1 VPTTPLGARV
11 LAFVRRLFGLGRARE
26 LDARFDSESSFH
38 VDMAAERN
46 IRLGMTPDDAR
57 RAAML
62 DFAGE
67 GGCEEWREQ
76 ARDEVR
82 SRIAE
87 EFARDVRYAIRGM
100 WRAPG
105 FTAAAV
111 ATLALSVG
119 ATSSIFSVVNA
130 ALLEQLPYPQPDRIV
145 AVCEKN
151 VTQPARELCGV
162 GGFSV
167 ANYVIWRDE
176 ATSFDAF
183 AAFAERRVAII
194 APGADPVSAQARIT
208 SASLFTVLNT
218 HPYLGRFF
226 TAAEDRPGG
235 PNEIVLG
242 YAFWQQYF
250 GGDPAAV
257 GRRVLVNANDYTIVG
272 VTAPRFG
279 VYDPV
284 DVWLPIR
291 LGAAD
296 RAAPGRS
303 LRTLALLKSG
313 VSVEQADREMKTLA
327 ARRAQD
333 EPRYNT
339 NMTVLVMPLR
349 EKLVGGSERVL
360 WTLLGA
366 VGFLLLIAC
375 ANVAN
380 LLLARGAS
388 REREMA
394 VRISL
399 GASPQRLARQLLT
412 ESIVLS
418 AVSAVIGLV
427 LAVRGTKAL
436 VALVPSDLSYQ
447 MLSDVSVDWRLV
459 AFTAIVALGSGML
472 FGLAPALHAARG
484 EVHESLKEGG
494 RGGTEHSRASGRMRN
509 ALVVAEMSLALVLLA
524 GAGLMVRS
532 FAALQQVNLGFE
544 PAHALTGRVSLPG
557 RTYRSDTAIA
567 QFFDQAES
575 QIAALSGVQA
585 VGAISYLPLTG
596 QRSVNGFNVE
606 GRPPA
611 KPGEEPD
618 GDMRAVTPGYFR
630 AMGIP
635 LKSGR
640 VFTKADRKGTSDVAV
655 VSETLARTLF
665 PNESAIGHVLVYE
678 WDRMTR
684 AEIVG
689 VVGDVHHDGPA
700 RQAYMEIYRP
710 LSQFIYSSMDVVV
723 RVNGDPATF
732 VRPVAAAV
740 RRVDPTIPLASAQPL
755 STLAARAVA
764 STRLAAS
771 LFALFGALGL
781 LLAAIGIYGVMSY
794 TVQQRRHEIGVRVAL
809 GASQRSV
816 IGMVV
821 RRGVSLSILG
831 IAIGTVLAFAGA
843 GLMQRLL
850 FGIPPHDRVTFATIA
865 AVLAGA
871 GVLAAYLPAR
881 RAARVDPI
889 TALRD

>member
-1 VPTTPLGARV
+1 MPTTHLGARL
-11 LAFVRRLFGLGRARE
+11 LAFGRRLFGLGPARG

-38 VDMAAERN
+38 IDMATERN
-46 IRLGMTPDDAR
+46 IRLGITPDDAR

-62 DFAGE
+62 DFAGQ
-67 GGCEEWREQ
+67 GGREEWREQ

-82 SRIAE
+82 SRVAE
-87 EFARDVRYAIRGM
+87 EFARDVRYAIRGLR
-100 WRAPG
+100 RAPG
-105 FTAAAV
+105 FAAAAV

-130 ALLEQLPYPQPDRIV
+130 ALLQQLPYPHADRIV

-151 VTQPARELCGV
+151 VTQSAPELCTV

-167 ANYVIWRDE
+167 SNYVIWRDE
-176 ATSFDAF
+176 ARSFDAF

-194 APGADPVSAQARIT
+194 TPGGEPVSAQARIT
-208 SASLFTVLNT
+208 SASLFTVLGAQ
-218 HPYLGRFF
+218 PYRGRFF
-226 TAAEDRPGG
+226 RAAEDQPGG
-235 PNEIVLG
+235 PNEIVLS
-242 YAFWQQYF
+242 YPFWQQYF
-250 GGDPAAV
+250 GGDPSAI

-291 LGAAD
+291 LGAAH
-296 RAAPGRS
+296 RAQAGRS
-303 LRTLALLKSG
+303 LRTLALLKSDAT
-313 VSVEQADREMKTLA
+313 VEQADREMKTLA

-339 NMTVLVMPLR
+339 NMTAFVMPLR

-366 VGFLLLIAC
+366 VSFLLLIAC

-388 REREMA
+388 REREIA

-399 GASPQRLARQLLT
+399 GASPGRLARQLLT
-412 ESIVLS
+412 ESLVLS

-427 LAVRGTKAL
+427 LAVQGTKVL
-436 VALVPSDLSYQ
+436 VALLPSDLSYQ
-447 MLSDVSVDWRLV
+447 RLADVSVDWRLV
-459 AFTAIVALGSGML
+459 AFTAAVALGSGML

-509 ALVVAEMSLALVLLA
+509 ALVIAEMSLALVLLA

-532 FAALQQVNLGFE
+532 FAALQQVRLGFE

-557 RTYRSDTAIA
+557 RTYTSDTSIVA
-567 QFFDQAES
+567 FFQQAES
-575 QIAALSGVQA
+575 EIAAVPGVRA

-635 LKSGR
+635 LESGR
-640 VFTKADRKGTSDVAV
+640 VFTNADRKGTPDVAV

-678 WDRMTR
+678 WDRTTR

-700 RQAYMEIYRP
+700 KQAYMEIYRP

-732 VRPVAAAV
+732 VMPVAAAI
-740 RRVDPTIPLASAQPL
+740 RRVDPTIPLASAQPF
-755 STLAARAVA
+755 STFAALAVA

-781 LLAAIGIYGVMSY
+781 TLAAIGIYGVMSY
-794 TVQQRRHEIGVRVAL
+794 AVQQRRHEIGVRVAL
-809 GASQRSV
+809 GASRRSV
-816 IGMVV
+816 IAMVV
-821 RRGVSLSILG
+821 RRGASLSVLG
-831 IAIGTVLAFAGA
+831 IAIGSVLAFAGA

-850 FGIPPHDRVTFATIA
+850 FGIPPHDGVTFATIA
-865 AVLAGA
+865 AVLAAA